1 MCINE
6 CHTDGV
12 FAQFFH
18 TYHLFLIY
26 FTGNRQCIT
35 DPQDLLQLLRRALGS
50 HGKQS
55 SSSSEQDSVVG
66 KAASS
71 AADKFNKSTAQT
83 AEGCERIV
91 RKIVDN
97 LEEEKASDPQ
107 KVSKNQGNM

>member
-1 MCINE
+1 MNV
-6 CHTDGV
+6 TLMV
-12 FAQFFH
+12 YLPSFFY
-18 TYHLFLIY
+18 TYHLFLIS
-26 FTGNRQCIT
+26 FTGSRQCIT
-35 DPQDLLQLLRRALGS
+35 EPQDLLQLLRRALGS
-50 HGKQS
+50 RGKQS
-55 SSSSEQDSVVG
+55 TSSSEQDSVIG
-66 KAASS
+66 M